1 MQVSAGGKQV
11 SQLHTPEECF
21 AWMLEWWG
29 LRGQTFQAHA
39 LKAQAPITGL
49 EPGAWPQRM
58 EELADAYGWAMM
70 NQPKANECY
79 EQAIACSTGSVARA
93 EVKCN
98 SLKSIAKQLEALAKT
113 ADRKSSI
120 LQSLNRQR

>member
-1 MQVSAGGKQV
+1 
-11 SQLHTPEECF
+11 
-21 AWMLEWWG
+21 
-29 LRGQTFQAHA
+29 
-39 LKAQAPITGL
+39 
-49 EPGAWPQRM
+49 M

-70 NQPKANECY
+70 NAPKAHECY
-79 EQAIACSTGSVARA
+79 EQAVACSAGSVAKA
-93 EVKCN
+93 EMRCT